1 MGTGAIGAPSMRR
14 VDNGGTRLT
23 NPTTQRLRWL
33 AAPGRWLIGKTRPRW
48 MQLAVGVGL
57 YAALILLGLIGLNVM
72 L

>member
-1 MGTGAIGAPSMRR
+1 MAM
-14 VDNGGTRLT
+14 

-57 YAALILLGLIGLNVM
+57 YAALILLGLIGLKVM